1 MGRDGDGNSAQLRAV
16 LAGRGLGE
24 LEVQKV
30 QRETRRD
37 PKLLKFFSPW
47 GRERLVGCFALS
59 VGATWFPPLILSS
72 LKGCVGAHPQ
82 TAGIKELRSSTH
94 ISDYGTGKNLPQK
107 LGISLDEQESVKYE
121 CIRYLGVSGKGDH
134 GEVTR
139 WMGCAE

>member
-1 MGRDGDGNSAQLRAV
+1 MKRHKAA
-16 LAGRGLGE
+16 
-24 LEVQKV
+24 EVFLSVGK
-30 QRETRRD
+30 
-37 PKLLKFFSPW
+37 
-47 GRERLVGCFALS
+47 GMLVGCFALS

-121 CIRYLGVSGKGDH
+121 CIHYLGVSGKGDH